1 MKKFMED
8 VFFKPGEGVEFN
20 YTETDYDILEK
31 SLIKMMSVSEVYRKV
46 ALWIWYKL
54 RPVYIFIC
62 VKQEKSGKQMHI
74 SGLRVGNAED
84 IAALIKDRNVSN
96 VPETQIYVHKTNS
109 ISLPY
114 LHGNGNT
121 GLVFLG
127 HPKANTPYTH
137 EQIRG
142 ILPVLRILNK
152 ALLSCETHRV
162 TSERERLKDAF
173 SRYVAPDIVQGIV
186 ADSYRLRLGGEKKFL
201 SCIFTDIEGFTSMC
215 DGMDPD
221 RVVKILN
228 IYLNEMSQVVISL
241 GGVID
246 KFEGDAIM
254 AFFGAPHEL
263 PDHALRCCLA
273 ALRMKRME
281 SVLNDQLMSA
291 GLITKPLLTR
301 IGVNTGDMVIGNIG
315 SLQRLDFTV
324 IGRNVNIASRLENA
338 NKKFSTS
345 ILISGE
351 TYNLVKDYFDCKRIG
366 LVHLRGIEAAIET
379 FELCGQKEGIDL
391 NYNYLNTI
399 AAYNNSSE
407 DVEAADELEEI

>member
-1 MKKFMED
+1 MEMEND
-8 VFFKPGEGVEFN
+8 FFKPGEGVDFN

-31 SLIKMMSVSEVYRKV
+31 SLLKTITISEVYRKV
-46 ALWIWYKL
+46 AMWIWSRLK
-54 RPVYIFIC
+54 PSYIFIC
-62 VKQEKSGKQMHI
+62 TAQEKTGNQTHI

-84 IAALIKDRNVSN
+84 IASLLKERTLANM
-96 VPETQIYVHKTNS
+96 PETQTFVHKTNT

-114 LHGNGNT
+114 LQGNGET
-121 GLVFLG
+121 GFIFLG
-127 HPKANTPYTH
+127 HLKTKLPYTH
-137 EQIRG
+137 EQIREV
-142 ILPVLRILNK
+142 LPVLRILNK
-152 ALLSCETHRV
+152 ALLSCETYRV
-162 TSERERLKDAF
+162 TSERERLQDAF
-173 SRYVAPDIVQGIV
+173 SRYVAPDIVQGIM
-186 ADSYRLRLGGEKKFL
+186 ADTYKLRLGGEKKFL

-215 DGMDPD
+215 DGIDPG

-228 IYLNEMSQVVISL
+228 IYLNEMSQVIISL

-281 SVLNDQLMSA
+281 SVLNDQLLSA
-291 GLITKPLLTR
+291 GLITKPLITR

-338 NKKFSTS
+338 NKKFDTS
-345 ILISGE
+345 ILISRE
-351 TYNLVKDYFDCKRIG
+351 TYNLVKDYFDCNRIG

-379 FELCGQKEGIDL
+379 FELCGQKEGVNL

-407 DVEAADELEEI
+407 EEELADELEEI